1 MVLPRVLTAVVM
13 APLFLWVLF
22 LGHLPFAVFVW
33 FLVALSLWEFHRMG
47 EAGGHATQG
56 LWGIAGA
63 LGVVTAMT
71 FPGVRPDVPWRAQ
84 APAFVMMGVA
94 FLWMARELGRR
105 DKSVSMLRLAMSA
118 AGLLFVALP
127 LGFLTLL
134 RELRGDSA
142 EFYVAGRNAAV
153 LLVSLVWTQDT
164 AAWAVGMAFGRHR
177 LAPAV
182 SPKKSWEGAV
192 GGLAAAVAVALFL
205 REAWMRPL
213 FGRGEVVLLAA
224 GLGALAQVSD
234 LAESLIK
241 RCLGVKDSSQLLPGH
256 GGVLDRFDS
265 FLFSAPFLYF
275 YMIATGKG
283 M

>member
-1 MVLPRVLTAVVM
+1 MVLPRVLTAVVL
-13 APLFLWVLF
+13 APLFLWVLY
-22 LGHLPFAVFVW
+22 LGQLPFASFVW
-33 FLVALSLWEFHRMG
+33 VLVALALWEFHRMG

-56 LWGIAGA
+56 LWGMAGGLA
-63 LGVVTAMT
+63 VVTAMT

-84 APAFVMMGVA
+84 APAFVMMAVA
-94 FLWMARELGRR
+94 FLWIARELGRR

-142 EFYVAGRNAAV
+142 ELYAAGRNATV
-153 LLVSLVWTQDT
+153 LLVALIWAQDT
-164 AAWAVGMAFGRHR
+164 AAWAVGMVFGRHR

-213 FGRGEVVLLAA
+213 FGRGEVVLLA
-224 GLGALAQVSD
+224 GVLGALAQVSD
-234 LAESLIK
+234 LAESLVK

-256 GGVLDRFDS
+256 GGILDRFDS
-265 FLFSAPFLYF
+265 FLFSAPFF
-275 YMIATGKG
+275 YYYMVAMGKG
-283 M
+283 L